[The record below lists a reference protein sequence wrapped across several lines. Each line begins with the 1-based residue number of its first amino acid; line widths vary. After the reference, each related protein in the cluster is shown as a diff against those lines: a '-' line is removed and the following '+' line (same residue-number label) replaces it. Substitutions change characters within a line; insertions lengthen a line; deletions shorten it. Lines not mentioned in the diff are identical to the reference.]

1 MRKKIIFLTLA
12 ATLSSHQSI
21 TFAADAY
28 PSRPIRVI
36 TAVGPGGTA
45 DIFLRTLGEELTR
58 RWGQPIVVEPHPG
71 GNFVIGGRACAEAPA
86 DGHTLCMLSGE
97 TLAYNMFL
105 FKSLP
110 YDPEKNFVPITN
122 LFFTTTAVVVNAG
135 LNVKTWT
142 SSPHW
147 RVPNPRRWPM
157 WLLPFRSGY
166 SSINSIA
173 SAVPTS

>member
-97 TLAYNMFL
+97 TLAY
-105 FKSLP
+105 
-110 YDPEKNFVPITN
+110 
-122 LFFTTTAVVVNAG
+122 
-135 LNVKTWT
+135 
-142 SSPHW
+142 
-147 RVPNPRRWPM
+147 
-157 WLLPFRSGY
+157 
-166 SSINSIA
+166 
-173 SAVPTS
+173 

>member
-58 RWGQPIVVEPHPG
+58 RWGQAIVVEPHPG
-71 GNFVIGGRACAEAPA
+71 GNFVIAGGR
-86 DGHTLCMLSGE
+86 
-97 TLAYNMFL
+97 
-105 FKSLP
+105 P
-110 YDPEKNFVPITN
+110 YALHALGRNARLQHVPVQVAA
-122 LFFTTTAVVVNAG
+122 L
-135 LNVKTWT
+135 
-142 SSPHW
+142 
-147 RVPNPRRWPM
+147 
-157 WLLPFRSGY
+157 
-166 SSINSIA
+166 
-173 SAVPTS
+173 